1 MRVRRKFLVHVVSLI
16 CVALA
21 LAACGENLPA
31 TTLDPR
37 GNHAQRIYELLV
49 PLLWAALAVFVV
61 VEGLLVYAVVR
72 FRRRPDSGIPA
83 QIHGNTRLEIM
94 WTIGPALIV
103 LVIAVLTI
111 RTQAE
116 QAVQPS
122 NALQIRVI
130 GHQWWWE
137 FHYPGLGPDGQPLVT
152 ANDLY
157 IPVGRD
163 VTLLLE
169 GQDVIHSFWVPKL
182 AGKTDALP
190 REIGAVPGEGKTNRL
205 SFRAEEEGIFRG
217 LCAEFCGEQHAVMRF
232 RTVAVAPDV
241 FDNWVEQQ
249 RTAPP
254 EPQGDILR
262 GQQAFLAPEN
272 GCIGCHAIAGTT
284 AQGILGP
291 NLTYFG
297 SRETIAAGA
306 LPNTPENL
314 RRWLFDPNEVK
325 PGNLMS
331 TQITRGKLSDQT
343 INDLVAY
350 LQSMKLDIPKP
361 AAK

>member
-1 MRVRRKFLVHVVSLI
+1 MRVRRKFLVHALSLI
-16 CVALA
+16 CVALV

-37 GNHAQRIYELLV
+37 GNHAQRIYDLLV

-61 VEGLLVYAVVR
+61 VEGLLIYAVVR
-72 FRRRPDSGIPA
+72 FRRRPDAAIPA

-94 WTIGPALIV
+94 WTIAPALIV

-111 RTQAE
+111 RTQTE
-116 QAVQPS
+116 QAVQPA
-122 NALQIRVI
+122 NALQITVI

-137 FHYPGLGPDGQPLVT
+137 FRYPGLGPDGGELIT

-163 VTLLLE
+163 VTLQLQ
-169 GQDVIHSFWVPKL
+169 GNDVIHSFWIPKL

-190 REIGAVPGEGKTNRL
+190 GEGKTNRL
-205 SFRAEEEGIFRG
+205 WFRAEEEGIYRG
-217 LCAEFCGEQHAVMRF
+217 LCAEFCGDQHAVMRF
-232 RTVAVAPDV
+232 RAIAVAPDV
-241 FDNWVEQQ
+241 FDRWAAQQ
-249 RTAPP
+249 KTPLAPA
-254 EPQGDILR
+254 GDVQR

-291 NLTYFG
+291 NLTNFG

-314 RRWLFDPNEVK
+314 RRWLHDPSEVK

-331 TQITRGKLSDQT
+331 TQITRGKLSEQT
-343 INDLVAY
+343 ISDLVAY
-350 LQSMKLDIPKP
+350 LEGMKTDIPKP